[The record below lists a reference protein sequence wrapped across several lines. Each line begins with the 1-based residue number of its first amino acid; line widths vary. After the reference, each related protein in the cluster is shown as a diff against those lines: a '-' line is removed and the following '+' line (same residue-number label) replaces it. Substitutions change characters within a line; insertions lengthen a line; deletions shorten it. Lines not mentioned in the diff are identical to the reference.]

1 MKGAKRFA
9 VAAVACL
16 CLAAMALLWRGIR
29 VRARSVTGGFAVQ
42 QVVCTSTSPAC
53 VWTYHNDNTRGGV
66 NPNETTLTPGNVAN
80 LTVLKSV
87 TTDGLI
93 YTQPLYISRISTADA
108 GTNCGGG
115 TRPRNMVYVA
125 TENDSVYAF
134 DDVAGDTNPCWQT
147 SLAPSGETAVPWTS
161 TPGEV
166 VNQVFEAC
174 NLVVPEVGVTGTP
187 VIDIN
192 VNPPLMY
199 AIAETVDGAGTVHL
213 RLHMIR
219 LGDGRDLAQF
229 EIGPT
234 AGLGPAFNPAVE
246 QQRPGL
252 ALVHSGNT
260 STVYLSFGAFCDS
273 SRLSTGVPPNP
284 AVGWLISFSFE
295 YTNTGYNLSTSAFR
309 TVAPGTTGEPGS
321 LWGGGAAPAIDPTS
335 GTVFVLTAN
344 GQFNGKNQW
353 GDTILQLHSG
363 LAKSVDDWY
372 TPNDY
377 AQIEAGG
384 SVCLL
389 SSCTPSEQIDLVGDS
404 DFGSGGIVL
413 LSTQSLALNY
423 PELIAAG
430 KPGMI
435 YLTQYEP
442 GDPATGHNQVM
453 GGLDG
458 TSCGYSN
465 PGCAENPGATDCTT
479 GATPAAG
486 TIPQCWEGFSFVAS
500 RQDLNGSRG
509 SPAFIDGGIGNNY
522 LYTVGVNDNLKAF
535 SLTAANGIG
544 TFNTTPIQPA
554 SPAHQFPFP
563 GATPSITWDGSD
575 FGNAIVWAID
585 TNGSGRISFQSN
597 GTPVSHPAYQHA
609 SIYAYGAQP
618 VGGVLPLLWSDTSN
632 GPASVRF
639 VPPTIA
645 NGMVFVAGGNANPYY
660 DPGTV
665 NGTTNCPVTA
675 PTNCGELVIWH

>member
-1 MKGAKRFA
+1 MEGTRRFV
-9 VAAVACL
+9 VAGIACL
-16 CLAAMALLWRGIR
+16 CLAGPALLWRGIR
-29 VRARSVTGGFAVQ
+29 VRARSVAEGMAVQ
-42 QVVCTSTSPAC
+42 QIVCTSTSPAC

-66 NPNETTLTPGNVAN
+66 NPRETMLTPENVAN

-93 YTQPLYISRISTADA
+93 YSQPLYISHVSTADPES
-108 GTNCGGG
+108 NCGGG
-115 TRPRNMVYVA
+115 SKPRNMVYVA

-147 SLAPSGETAVPWTS
+147 RLAPKGETALPWSS

-166 VNQVFEAC
+166 VDGAFQPC
-174 NLVVPEVGVTGTP
+174 NLLVPQIGITGTP

-192 VNPPLMY
+192 VNPPVMY
-199 AIAETVDGAGTVHL
+199 AVADTVDGQGTVHL
-213 RLHMIR
+213 RLHTIR
-219 LGDGRDLAQF
+219 LTDGKDLARF

-260 STVYLSFGAFCDS
+260 STVYMTFGAFCDS
-273 SRLSTGVPPNP
+273 SRLSTGVSPNP
-284 AVGWLISFSFE
+284 ASGWVISFSFD
-295 YTNTGYNLSTSAFR
+295 YTQAGSILSTGAFQTEKR
-309 TVAPGTTGEPGS
+309 FVSGELGS
-321 LWGGGAAPAIDPTS
+321 LWGGGAAPAIDPAS

-344 GQFNGKNQW
+344 GQFNGNGQW

-363 LAKSVDDWY
+363 LADSVDDWY

-377 AQIEAGG
+377 FQIENGG
-384 SVCLL
+384 TVCLL
-389 SSCTPSEQIDLVGDS
+389 SSCTPSQQIDLQGDS

-413 LSTQSLALNY
+413 LSTASLALNN

-430 KPGMI
+430 KQGMI
-435 YLTQYEP
+435 YVASYHP
-442 GDPATGHNQVM
+442 GDPDAGYNQVM

-458 TSCGYSN
+458 TACGYSN
-465 PGCAENPGATDCTT
+465 PGCSEKPGAADCTT
-479 GATPAAG
+479 GTTPAPG
-486 TIPQCWEGFSFVAS
+486 TIPQCWEGFSFLAS

-509 SPAFIDGGIGNNY
+509 SPAFIDGGVNNNY
-522 LYTVGVNDNLKAF
+522 LYIAGVNDNLKAF
-535 SLTAANGIG
+535 SLAASNGVG

-554 SPAHQFPFP
+554 SPAHEFPYP
-563 GATPSITWDGSD
+563 GAIPSITWDGSN
-575 FGNAIVWAID
+575 FGSAIVWTVD
-585 TNGSGRISFQSN
+585 TAGSGSISFGS
-597 GTPVSHPAYQHA
+597 GGVPVSHPATRHA
-609 SIYAYGAQP
+609 GIYAYGAQP
-618 VGGVLPLLWSDTSN
+618 VGGVLPLLWSDTVN

-645 NGMVFVAGGNANPYY
+645 NGMVFVAGGNANPFY

-665 NGTTNCPVTA
+665 NGTTNCSVTG